1 MSPLIYLR
9 ETAQN
14 IKLANRLLQLILYNP
29 ESVLLDKLE
38 SGVVTRLLEF
48 VIMAHCDDKTTNTII
63 GKSINGLFGKLNLVL
78 EKMGKANP
86 DMCIS
91 ELL

>member
-1 MSPLIYLR
+1 
-9 ETAQN
+9 
-14 IKLANRLLQLILYNP
+14 
-29 ESVLLDKLE
+29 
-38 SGVVTRLLEF
+38 
-48 VIMAHCDDKTTNTII
+48 MAHCDDKTTNTII